1 MYILFNCRHCFRVP
15 KLLQISHQ
23 MYISEQVSKDSVW
36 LVAREAQPTIYHV
49 ITTSRDY
56 SGNNVLVYMMSD
68 IGEIPEEE
76 SDMDFCEEK
85 MHLLWVFLS
94 FCFVIGAVLFP
105 IVWTCWGHSKWLL
118 KIRRACSYSNT
129 KTALFYNLL
138 TTLLEYIDPT
148 QYAAF
153 PHLCRFSAVKGKLT

>member
-1 MYILFNCRHCFRVP
+1 
-15 KLLQISHQ
+15 
-23 MYISEQVSKDSVW
+23 MYISEQVRKDSVW

-85 MHLLWVFLS
+85 MHLLWVFCHFVLWLVL
-94 FCFVIGAVLFP
+94 FCFQLFEHVEATP
-105 IVWTCWGHSKWLL
+105 NG
-118 KIRRACSYSNT
+118 Y
-129 KTALFYNLL
+129 
-138 TTLLEYIDPT
+138 
-148 QYAAF
+148 
-153 PHLCRFSAVKGKLT
+153 